1 MLQQWHRYELRRTV
15 PPLISQWESQIG
27 RSVSQW
33 GIKRMKTRWGSCNRE
48 SGRIWVNL
56 ELAKKHPDCLEY
68 VVVHEMA
75 HLVERN
81 HGERFAK
88 LMDSLLP
95 DWRARRDVLNAA
107 PLADE
112 TRR

>member
-1 MLQQWHRYELRRTV
+1 MSGGSHFHSVRRLQKRK
-15 PPLISQWESQIG
+15 G
-27 RSVSQW
+27 RPRQAQ
-33 GIKRMKTRWGSCNRE
+33 K
-48 SGRIWVNL
+48 
-56 ELAKKHPDCLEY
+56 
-68 VVVHEMA
+68 HEMA

-95 DWRARRDVLNAA
+95 DWRARRDALNDA

-112 TRR
+112 VWVLPTRPAS